1 MLTAPTSAAN
11 PPSSPHPRRAPDW
24 VTVAAALAVALGVV
38 LRLWPRPA
46 LWLDEAQSI
55 AIAQVP
61 LRDLP
66 SLLKTDGAPPLYYA
80 VLHVWMAVFG
90 QGDWVVRLPSVLAS
104 LATIAVIAVAA
115 RRWGGRAAVL
125 PAVVLVA
132 TNPFAIRYA
141 TETRMYALI
150 ALEVAIGLVVLH
162 RALERPT
169 AGRWVPVALVV
180 AALMYTHYWSIYLL
194 GGVGLVLVV
203 HAWRRRRT
211 PAGRASLQGGGV
223 RRRGPGAVA
232 AVGGHLPLP
241 GPAHGHAVDEPPK
254 PWDVLEVVPA
264 LSAGSGRGGGVVAF
278 LLTVLVLLALF
289 GRAVDRRHTELDW
302 RTRPPARG
310 LAAVLVLVPALAVLG
325 GYLSGS
331 AFVTRYLS
339 VIFPVLIVLTAMG
352 LVTVG
357 GARAQA
363 VILILASV
371 VSLGVASAEVPS
383 ERTPGAPAGPG
394 ARSPGPTRRCRRLLP
409 RPAGPRPD
417 ARAAG
422 HTGGRPRAGH
432 LPAVAGTGPGRL
444 DRLRAPPP
452 GVAALRL
459 RRRGGAAGRGRARC
473 GWCGA
478 RPTRRRRWRAP
489 ACATCWSAC
498 APVSRRWWWTSPA
511 STSTTPASTATP
523 PPTSVVR

>member
-1 MLTAPTSAAN
+1 MLTAPTSAAT
-11 PPSSPHPRRAPDW
+11 PPSSPRPRRTPDW
-24 VTVAAALAVALGVV
+24 VTVAAALAVASGVV

-90 QGDWVVRLPSVLAS
+90 QGDWVVRLPSALTS
-104 LATIAVIAVAA
+104 LATIPVIAVAA

-169 AGRWVPVALVV
+169 VGRWVPVVLVV

-211 PAGRASLQGGGV
+211 PVGRASLQG
-223 RRRGPGAVA
+223 AVA
-232 AVGGHLPLP
+232 IVVGLVLWLPWVGIFRFQAQHTGTP
-241 GPAHGHAVDEPPK
+241 WTSRPK

-383 ERTPGAPAGPG
+383 ERTPARQLAQLLEARARPGDVIVFCPDQLGPALTRELRGTPVADLEQGTYPLWLAPG
-394 ARSPGPTRRCRRLLP
+394 RVDWIDY
-409 RPAGPRPD
+409 GPRHLASRPY
-417 ARAAG
+417 AFAAEAV
-422 HTGGRPRAGH
+422 RRAGEG
-432 LPAVAGTGPGRL
+432 AVWMVWSPTYPPTQMACSGLRNALERMRPGEQEVVV
-444 DRLRAPPP
+444 DKP
-452 GVAALRL
+452 GVHLDH
-459 RRRGGAAGRGRARC
+459 AGLYRY
-473 GWCGA
+473 
-478 RPTRRRRWRAP
+478 P
-489 ACATCWSAC
+489 ATDQ
-498 APVSRRWWWTSPA
+498 R
-511 STSTTPASTATP
+511 
-523 PPTSVVR
+523 SVR